1 MATNGNDQRQQIGVD
16 GNRHFFL
23 GGENAKNQ
31 TEHRKFWNRWWPKGQ
46 KHGRFLDLKKIDIDI
61 DTKGSVEWLV
71 EFQTRVFC
79 RQLVPQHST
88 IDATVPSIPIDPRL
102 ANRPQ

>member
-16 GNRHFFL
+16 GNQHFFFWEKTL
-23 GGENAKNQ
+23 KTKQSIENSGTDGGQKAKNTADSSIQ
-31 TEHRKFWNRWWPKGQ
+31 
-46 KHGRFLDLKKIDIDI
+46 KKIDIDI

-102 ANRPQ
+102 ANRAQ